1 MDFDQAVAA
10 DRERV
15 TRHALDRIRAIVQA
29 AQIAATQILV
39 EAPAEARAGIIADL
53 EPDERF
59 VFLVEPYTAWPGPG
73 RDQG

>member
-15 TRHALDRIRAIVQA
+15 TRDALDRIRAVVQA
-29 AQIAATQILV
+29 AQIAATQILT
-39 EAPAEARAGIIADL
+39 EAGPAARAGIMADL

-73 RDQG
+73 QHKG